1 MNKILQ
7 TKLLNLILLSVI
19 VLIFISCQPN
29 SSNIDNDI
37 TNRITL
43 GEKSL
48 AFNEKSF
55 NPPREK
61 AVRAIA
67 GGQSDTAI
75 KILTDYL
82 KSKPNDPEAR
92 IFLNNLTVKDPYYTI
107 AVSMP
112 ISSNMEGSL
121 EVLRGVAHAQSDWN
135 YSRLDDGGG
144 MLKIA
149 IANDDDNDSNNGTQ
163 IAQEVA
169 TELAKRK
176 EILGVVGHY
185 SSDASMATINIYE
198 ENKLVSISP
207 VSTSVDLTKR
217 TPYFFRTVP
226 SDRAAA
232 KALAKYAQG
241 QLNSLKAVVFYNS
254 DSNYSKSLGRE
265 FILELGNL
273 NIIQPEDSDWDLAQ
287 WSEDI
292 EDWGEKATN
301 VLQKANRR
309 GANLLMLV
317 PSSGHLD
324 KALEIV
330 RANEG
335 KLPIVAGDDMY
346 SPKTLDKG
354 QDNALEMVLA
364 VGSDIE
370 VNEGSEFPQR
380 SEKLWGTSSVNWR
393 TITAYDA
400 TLALGKAINDQTQ
413 PTREGVREKLS
424 SPDFSVGGAIKK
436 VKFSDTGDYDGDIQL
451 VEVQKKGSGYDFA
464 PIPHKEN

>member
-29 SSNIDNDI
+29 SSTIDNDI

-67 GGQSDTAI
+67 GGKSDTAI

-185 SSDASMATINIYE
+185 SSDVSMATINIYE

-292 EDWGEKATN
+292 EDWYRIDHVKIKYMYQ
-301 VLQKANRR
+301 VL
-309 GANLLMLV
+309 
-317 PSSGHLD
+317 
-324 KALEIV
+324 
-330 RANEG
+330 
-335 KLPIVAGDDMY
+335 
-346 SPKTLDKG
+346 
-354 QDNALEMVLA
+354 
-364 VGSDIE
+364 
-370 VNEGSEFPQR
+370 
-380 SEKLWGTSSVNWR
+380 
-393 TITAYDA
+393 
-400 TLALGKAINDQTQ
+400 
-413 PTREGVREKLS
+413 TR
-424 SPDFSVGGAIKK
+424 
-436 VKFSDTGDYDGDIQL
+436 GDY
-451 VEVQKKGSGYDFA
+451 
-464 PIPHKEN
+464 

>member
-149 IANDDDNDSNNGTQ
+149 IDNDDPMKS
-163 IAQEVA
+163 
-169 TELAKRK
+169 K
-176 EILGVVGHY
+176 EFL
-185 SSDASMATINIYE
+185 
-198 ENKLVSISP
+198 
-207 VSTSVDLTKR
+207 
-217 TPYFFRTVP
+217 
-226 SDRAAA
+226 
-232 KALAKYAQG
+232 
-241 QLNSLKAVVFYNS
+241 
-254 DSNYSKSLGRE
+254 
-265 FILELGNL
+265 
-273 NIIQPEDSDWDLAQ
+273 
-287 WSEDI
+287 
-292 EDWGEKATN
+292 
-301 VLQKANRR
+301 
-309 GANLLMLV
+309 
-317 PSSGHLD
+317 
-324 KALEIV
+324 
-330 RANEG
+330 
-335 KLPIVAGDDMY
+335 
-346 SPKTLDKG
+346 
-354 QDNALEMVLA
+354 
-364 VGSDIE
+364 
-370 VNEGSEFPQR
+370 
-380 SEKLWGTSSVNWR
+380 
-393 TITAYDA
+393 
-400 TLALGKAINDQTQ
+400 
-413 PTREGVREKLS
+413 
-424 SPDFSVGGAIKK
+424 
-436 VKFSDTGDYDGDIQL
+436 
-451 VEVQKKGSGYDFA
+451 
-464 PIPHKEN
+464 